1 MRTGSA
7 RPRSLVTSGG
17 PTSCTVSANGNDRL
31 AFDGIWRHHSGTI
44 SQPSRMMEGLDV
56 ELLVVGMVLVLSIGL
71 GVTAAASILS
81 LAFLSW
87 PAVADRQ
94 L

>member
-1 MRTGSA
+1 
-7 RPRSLVTSGG
+7 
-17 PTSCTVSANGNDRL
+17 
-31 AFDGIWRHHSGTI
+31 
-44 SQPSRMMEGLDV
+44 MMEGLDV
-56 ELLVVGMVLVLSIGL
+56 ELLAIGTVLVLSIGL

-81 LAFLSW
+81 VAFLSW

>member
-1 MRTGSA
+1 
-7 RPRSLVTSGG
+7 
-17 PTSCTVSANGNDRL
+17 
-31 AFDGIWRHHSGTI
+31 
-44 SQPSRMMEGLDV
+44 MMEGLDV